1 MWNWQN
7 DLYDSLL
14 MWAHYAN
21 NHRGMCVEYELMEIN
36 KQLGFSPVPVIYSDR
51 KVKFNSI
58 NQDAVET
65 DTTRNFIESLTSKSP
80 EWSFEKEW
88 RIIRDDGAC
97 GKNWDIEKKS
107 IA

>member
-1 MWNWQN
+1 
-7 DLYDSLL
+7 
-14 MWAHYAN
+14 
-21 NHRGMCVEYELMEIN
+21 MCVEYELMEIN

-80 EWSFEKEW
+80 EIGRASCRE
-88 RIIRDDGAC
+88 RV
-97 GKNWDIEKKS
+97 
-107 IA
+107 